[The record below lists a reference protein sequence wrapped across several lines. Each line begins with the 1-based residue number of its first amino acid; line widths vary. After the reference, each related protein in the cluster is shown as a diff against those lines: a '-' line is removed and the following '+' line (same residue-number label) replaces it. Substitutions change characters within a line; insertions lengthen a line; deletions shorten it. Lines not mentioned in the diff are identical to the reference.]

1 MTAADFIDGLGLLAL
16 TTGSAL
22 IFAAVVMRRKLPELG
37 GLPGA
42 LALALLAV
50 AGFVLVNMLP
60 GVVGLLS
67 KAGVAACAVLLL
79 IGTAMI
85 PRRRREA
92 GREVAAFPPGPPSG
106 RLSWVLASA
115 AVGAYVVYAIG
126 YAVDHGTIATQ
137 HVDMT
142 TFHLPNVA
150 RWIQRGTFWQLDEFV
165 PYRSFG
171 TYPNTSDVVT
181 LGAILPFRNDFLV
194 RFVNYPFLAI
204 TGLATYALGRE
215 LRAPAAT
222 SALLAAALLATP
234 AVTLFA
240 LQGLADTLMLAT
252 FATGLLFLIRH
263 RRTVLKSDLLLAGL
277 GLGISF
283 GTKWYAPAAVLAA
296 IAVWAGASLLE
307 RKPVRTVV
315 LQVSTLAGMV
325 AVLGGFWLLRNLV
338 ETGNPVFPLQV
349 KLGGLTLFDA
359 PRDVNRDLIGFALS
373 DYVGTPGVWRSIIW
387 PTYLYALGWISVA
400 LWAAL
405 PVGFGLALARLRGA
419 KDRNS
424 GAQNVV
430 LAVLIAAAIA
440 IVFVF
445 TPYTAMGFEGQPVIG
460 WVTSRYIVPALVIAV
475 AVAGWAVG
483 RLGRV
488 RPILEVLVLVG
499 FVDAL
504 RRNDSVAIGAL
515 AAGLAVVAVVVGLV
529 AWQRSAGFPRLRP
542 AALAFGLACFAL
554 VVAGALDVEQRR
566 FNDHRYSEADS
577 ASRWVSAN
585 APADANIGVVGEGF
599 VVYPMFGPR
608 LRNHVQYVGPIV
620 DGMLRAYTRPRQLEA
635 AVRKGGYDYIL
646 VQDQPIVVRQLAQ
659 RQERWLRSA
668 GWTLVVSGKQYVVG
682 NVPVKLYRAPS

>member
-1 MTAADFIDGLGLLAL
+1 VTTADFIEGVGLLAL
-16 TTGSAL
+16 TAGSAL
-22 IFAAVVMRRKLPELG
+22 IFAAVVMRRRLPELA

-42 LALALLAV
+42 LALALVAI
-50 AGFVLVNMLP
+50 AGFLLVNMLP
-60 GVVGLLS
+60 GVAGLLS
-67 KAGVAACAVLLL
+67 KAGVAVCAVLLL

-92 GREVAAFPPGPPSG
+92 GRDVEAFPPGPPSG
-106 RLSWVLASA
+106 RLSWVLAGA
-115 AVGAYVVYAIG
+115 AGAAYLVYLIA
-126 YAVDHGTIATQ
+126 YAADFGTVATQ

-150 RWIQRGTFWQLDEFV
+150 RWIQQGTFWQLDEFV

-194 RFVNYPFLAI
+194 RFVNYPFLGI

-222 SALLAAALLATP
+222 SALLTAALLATP

-252 FATGLLFLIRH
+252 FATGLVFLFRH
-263 RRTVLKSDLLLAGL
+263 RRTGLKSDLLLAGL

-283 GTKWYAPAAVLAA
+283 GTKWYAPAAVIAA
-296 IAVWAGASLLE
+296 ITVWAAASLLE
-307 RKPVRTVV
+307 RKPVRAVV
-315 LQVSTLAGMV
+315 LQVATLAGMV
-325 AVLGGFWLLRNLV
+325 ALLGGFWLLRNLV

-349 KLGGLTLFDA
+349 KLGGITLFDA
-359 PRDVNRDLIGFALS
+359 PRDLNRDLIGFSLS
-373 DYVGTPGVWRSIIW
+373 HYVDRPGVWRSTIW
-387 PTYLYALGWISVA
+387 PTYLHALGWISVA

-405 PVGFGLALARLRGA
+405 PVGFALALGRLRRV
-419 KDRNS
+419 KDVNRN
-424 GAQNVV
+424 V
-430 LAVLIAAAIA
+430 LVAVPIAAVIA
-440 IVFVF
+440 IVFIF

-460 WVTSRYIVPALVIAV
+460 WVTSRYIVPALVIAA
-475 AVAGWAVG
+475 AVAAWAIG
-483 RLGRV
+483 RLGRA
-488 RPILEVLVLVG
+488 RLPLEVLVLVG
-499 FVDAL
+499 FGDAL

-515 AAGLAVVAVVVGLV
+515 AAGVAVVAILAGVA
-529 AWQRSAGFPRLRP
+529 AWQRSGGFPRLRL
-542 AALAFGLACFAL
+542 AALASGLACFAL
-554 VVAGALDVEQRR
+554 VAAGALYVAERR
-566 FNDHRYSEADS
+566 FNHHRYSEADS

-585 APADANIGVVGEGF
+585 APAGAKIGVTGEGF

-608 LRNHVQYVGPIV
+608 LKNHVQYVGPIV
-620 DGMLRAYTRPRQLEA
+620 HGMLRAYTRPNQLKA

-646 VQDQPIVVRQLAQ
+646 LQDQPIVFRRLAQ

-668 GWTLVVSGKQYVVG
+668 GWTLVVSGRQFVVG
-682 NVPVKLYRAPS
+682 DVPVKLYRAPS